1 MNRRGTPQFVSPIFT
16 CKKPITVSVCIVM
29 GNTYIFLCLK
39 TDNLI
44 GQQLPM
50 IFFFLLSV
58 DLFASSGTLLKGLT
72 STFNKDDG
80 STYNEKTWLL
90 GIAFDTSISPTCLKS
105 CCAAKKKLVG
115 FDCLFSHA
123 SISGDTDL

>member
-1 MNRRGTPQFVSPIFT
+1 MYSDGQYLYFSMF
-16 CKKPITVSVCIVM
+16 K
-29 GNTYIFLCLK
+29 K

-50 IFFFLLSV
+50 IFFILSV

-90 GIAFDTSISPTCLKS
+90 GIAFDTSISPTCLKV
-105 CCAAKKKLVG
+105 AALQRKRSWL
-115 FDCLFSHA
+115 
-123 SISGDTDL
+123 DLIVYSAMQAFQVILTYEY

>member
-1 MNRRGTPQFVSPIFT
+1 M
-16 CKKPITVSVCIVM
+16 M
-29 GNTYIFLCLK
+29 GNTYFSMFKK

-50 IFFFLLSV
+50 IFFILSV
-58 DLFASSGTLLKGLT
+58 DLFASSGTFLKGLT

-105 CCAAKKKLVG
+105 RRGRKEKEIGWV
-115 FDCLFSHA
+115 
-123 SISGDTDL
+123 

>member
-1 MNRRGTPQFVSPIFT
+1 
-16 CKKPITVSVCIVM
+16 M
-29 GNTYIFLCLK
+29 GNTYIFLCLKK

-50 IFFFLLSV
+50 IFFLLSV

-90 GIAFDTSISPTCLKS
+90 GIAF
-105 CCAAKKKLVG
+105 
-115 FDCLFSHA
+115 
-123 SISGDTDL
+123 

>member
-1 MNRRGTPQFVSPIFT
+1 M
-16 CKKPITVSVCIVM
+16 
-29 GNTYIFLCLK
+29 
-39 TDNLI
+39 
-44 GQQLPM
+44 
-50 IFFFLLSV
+50 
-58 DLFASSGTLLKGLT
+58 DLFASSGTFLKGLT

-105 CCAAKKKLVG
+105 CCAAKKKKLVG

>member
-1 MNRRGTPQFVSPIFT
+1 MYPLSLHE
-16 CKKPITVSVCIVM
+16 KPITVSVCIVM

-50 IFFFLLSV
+50 IFFILSV

-105 CCAAKKKLVG
+105 AALQRKRSWL
-115 FDCLFSHA
+115 
-123 SISGDTDL
+123 DLIVYSAMQAFQVILTYEY

>member
-1 MNRRGTPQFVSPIFT
+1 M
-16 CKKPITVSVCIVM
+16 M
-29 GNTYIFLCLK
+29 GNTFIFLCLK

-44 GQQLPM
+44 GQQLP
-50 IFFFLLSV
+50 IFFILSV
-58 DLFASSGTLLKGLT
+58 DLFASSGTFLKGLT

-90 GIAFDTSISPTCLKS
+90 GIAFDTSISPTCLKKV
-105 CCAAKKKLVG
+105 AALQRKKLLG